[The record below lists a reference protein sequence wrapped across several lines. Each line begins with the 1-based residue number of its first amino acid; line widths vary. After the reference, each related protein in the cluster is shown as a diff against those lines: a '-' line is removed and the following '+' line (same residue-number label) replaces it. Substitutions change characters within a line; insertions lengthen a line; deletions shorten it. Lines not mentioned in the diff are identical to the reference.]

1 MNIVRL
7 CEHRSMS
14 DEAHRPIRIVVA
26 EDEPLFRDL
35 LVQGLSSFDDLEV
48 VAALD
53 SGEGVLDQMSAS
65 PADVVLLDIHLAGAL
80 TGVSTGVQV
89 RRSWPGTGVVL
100 LSSHADP
107 GIIASLPDDVVGGW
121 SYLLKSSAADLA
133 TVARAVRGSA
143 AGLMVVDPALVREA
157 APTGTAVDALTDRQT
172 EIVKL
177 VAQGYTNRAIAQEL
191 VLSEKSVE
199 NHLSRIYQ
207 VLGIDASDPA
217 VHARVQA
224 TRAALEAFGG

>member
-1 MNIVRL
+1 MNIVRV
-7 CEHRSMS
+7 CEHPSVSEER
-14 DEAHRPIRIVVA
+14 ARPIRIVVA

-48 VAALD
+48 VADVD
-53 SGEGVLDQMSAS
+53 SGEDVLDRMSTD
-65 PADVVLLDIHLAGAL
+65 PADVVLLDIHLAGRL
-80 TGVSTGVQV
+80 TGVAAGVQV
-89 RRSWPGTGVVL
+89 RRTWPGTGVVL

-107 GIIASLPDDVVGGW
+107 GILSSLPNDVVGGW

-143 AGLMVVDPALVREA
+143 AGLMVVDPALVREPA
-157 APTGTAVDALTDRQT
+157 AAGSAVDALTGRQV
-172 EIVKL
+172 EIVRL

-199 NHLSRIYQ
+199 NHLSRIYLA
-207 VLGIDASDPA
+207 LGIDASDPA

-224 TRAALEAFGG
+224 TRAVMEAFGS